1 MAIQDAGV
9 YGMIYAGAIL
19 MVYNIYLFGVFS
31 KNFKSTDAGKNS
43 NFPIWPPMVLLILF
57 LLGYLAVAIF
67 MVPNLLIAL
76 ILFGGSIFVFAAV
89 RLLDQTVQS
98 VFDNEELRAEL
109 MAQAQSQE
117 EKGRFLASMSHEMRT
132 PLNVIIGLDEIA
144 LKSEGLSDQTH
155 DQLIRIKLAAK
166 HLLSLIN
173 NVLDMQRLETG
184 DLTPAHDQ
192 FSLDDVTEDVAAI
205 TQTLADEKGLYFE
218 ANVER
223 DVERSLIGDKTQLE
237 QVLIAVLDNAVK
249 YTMAPGTVR
258 LEVHVAATEHDDEGR
273 PCRQTLRFT
282 VTDTGV
288 GIDEDF
294 LPHIFEAFSQ
304 EDASSTSRF
313 GGGGLGLAV
322 SKRLVEGMGGTID
335 VASKKSWGSTFL
347 ITIPFDVTVADAEA
361 EGVEEV
367 VEGVLVRGVDSLEGK
382 RVLIAEDIDANAE
395 IVADLLELEGTES
408 ERAENGQV
416 ALTMF
421 GDSEPY
427 YYDAILMDL
436 RMPVMDGLE
445 ATERIRALDREDAKI
460 VPIIALTANA
470 FETDMRS
477 AMEAGMDEYLTKP
490 IDTMAMYETLQKSM
504 LRDISGSKES

>member
-76 ILFGGSIFVFAAV
+76 ILFGGSIFVFAAL
-89 RLLDQTVQS
+89 RLLDHTVQS

-144 LKSEGLSDQTH
+144 LKTEGLTDQTR

-184 DLTPAHDQ
+184 DLTCAHDA
-192 FSLDDVTEDVAAI
+192 FSLDEVIEDVAAI
-205 TQTLADEKGLYFE
+205 SQTLADEKGLYFE

-223 DVERSLIGDKTQLE
+223 DVERNLVGDRPQLE

-249 YTMAPGTVR
+249 YTLAPGTVR
-258 LEVHVAATEHDDEGR
+258 LEVHVAATDYDEEGR

-294 LPHIFEAFSQ
+294 LPHIFDAFSQ

-347 ITIPFDVTVADAEA
+347 ITIPFDVTLSEA
-361 EGVEEV
+361 EGTEEV
-367 VEGVLVRGVDSLEGK
+367 VEGEMVRGVETLEGK

-408 ERAENGQV
+408 ERAENGQR

-421 GDSEPY
+421 GDSEPF

-436 RMPVMDGLE
+436 RMPIMDGLE

-470 FETDMRS
+470 FETDMRA

-490 IDTMAMYETLQKSM
+490 IDTMAMYATLQKSM
-504 LRDISGSKES
+504 LKDMPGRKGQ

>member
-1 MAIQDAGV
+1 MGIHDAGV
-9 YGMIYAGAIL
+9 YVLIYSGAIL
-19 MVYNIYLFGVFS
+19 MVYNIYLYAAFS
-31 KNFKSTDAGKNS
+31 KEFKASEAGKNAS
-43 NFPIWPPMVLLILF
+43 FPMWPPLMLLVSF

-67 MVPNLLIAL
+67 MVPNYLIAL
-76 ILFGGSIFVFAAV
+76 ILFGGSIFVFAAL
-89 RLLDQTVQS
+89 RLLDHTVQS

-144 LKSEGLSDQTH
+144 LKTEGLTDQTR

-184 DLTPAHDQ
+184 DLTSAHDA
-192 FSLDDVTEDVAAI
+192 FSLDEVIEDVAAI
-205 TQTLADEKGLYFE
+205 SQTLADEKGLYFE

-223 DVERSLIGDKTQLE
+223 DVERNLVGDRPQLE

-249 YTMAPGTVR
+249 YTIAPGTVR
-258 LEVHVAATEHDDEGR
+258 LEVHVAATDYDEEGR

-294 LPHIFEAFSQ
+294 LPHIFDAFSQ

-322 SKRLVEGMGGTID
+322 SKKLVEGMGGTID

-347 ITIPFDVTVADAEA
+347 VTIPFDVNLDHDSDEA
-361 EGVEEV
+361 ATDQDLIAGRF
-367 VEGVLVRGVDSLEGK
+367 VRGTETLEGK
-382 RVLIAEDIDANAE
+382 LVLIAEDIEANAE
-395 IVADLLELEGTES
+395 IVSFQDMS
-408 ERAENGQV
+408 EVMKGLRIPVYTIGYNANIS
-416 ALTMF
+416 ALKQIS
-421 GDSEPY
+421 DINEAASL
-427 YYDAILMDL
+427 DASTDDVTYQL
-436 RMPVMDGLE
+436 RNLFN
-445 ATERIRALDREDAKI
+445 
-460 VPIIALTANA
+460 AN
-470 FETDMRS
+470 M
-477 AMEAGMDEYLTKP
+477 
-490 IDTMAMYETLQKSM
+490 
-504 LRDISGSKES
+504 